1 VSNGTNPAC
10 TNQNTQC
17 PTNELPFENLQM
29 EHAKATQG
37 KKQVAEG
44 NASSIS
50 SKKQKKA
57 EALAEPTAKHTLKY
71 MVHLLTH
78 TL

>member
-1 VSNGTNPAC
+1 
-10 TNQNTQC
+10 
-17 PTNELPFENLQM
+17 M

-37 KKQVAEG
+37 KKRAVEG
-44 NASSIS
+44 NASLTS

-71 MVHLLTH
+71 VVHLSTH